1 MIGLIRQSFSSS
13 SKVAGIV
20 MFLGLFLQ
28 VAFFFCF
35 LHVIYTTMKRFS
47 VQINV
52 CYLKD
57 K

>member
-28 VAFFFCF
+28 VAFFFLLFTCDLYYYEKVF
-35 LHVIYTTMKRFS
+35 CANKCLLS
-47 VQINV
+47 
-52 CYLKD
+52 
-57 K
+57 